1 MGKKKRNHPD
11 VEEIINRP
19 WCYYCERDFD
29 DLKILIN
36 HQKAKHFK
44 CERCGRRLN
53 TAGGLNVH
61 MTQVHKETLTQV
73 ENALPNRQG
82 LDYEIFGM
90 EGVPEDIENAH
101 KQRVLQQYYE
111 QQAERR
117 AATGNPPPGAAA
129 AGGGQP
135 KKPKVETK
143 EDLKARLAAHKAK
156 KAQEAAGGSS
166 GDVTPL
172 GQSGQS
178 PALAQ
183 SPAAFPG
190 APQYPQQQLPYS
202 TPPANSA
209 QAAYAQPYGQPGYS
223 PLQTYPP
230 QPAFPQQPGYG
241 AQPFS
246 PNASSPFSGQPFP
259 QPGASP
265 FQPPFQAGPPRQQ
278 GSGSP
283 PANMPYGAHQPP
295 SRTPPNSNHAPQRQG
310 SLPAAP
316 GLPQRPSFG
325 APQVNALQMQQMHQG
340 HIPPSTTG
348 LPGYSAT
355 GQPNGHGVQHSQS
368 SIPGLEQSVDDLIAS
383 AGKPTESSKEV
394 DSQQSK
400 KEDEASKSK
409 KEDDKKKLVYSDN
422 DVSPEEKMAKLP
434 RYAFNPAERRKDDTV
449 VGSLE
454 PPVTGVVTGQDDV
467 VDTSG

>member
-11 VEEIINRP
+11 VEEILNRP

-90 EGVPEDIENAH
+90 EGVPEDVMQSH
-101 KQRVLQQYYE
+101 QQRVLQQFYE

-117 AATGNPPPGAAA
+117 AATGNPPPGSTPTP
-129 AGGGQP
+129 GGQQP

-166 GDVTPL
+166 GDVTPM
-172 GQSGQS
+172 GQGGQS
-178 PALAQ
+178 PAVAQ
-183 SPAAFPG
+183 SPTAFPG
-190 APQYPQQQLPYS
+190 AQQYPQQQMSFPS
-202 TPPANSA
+202 PTANPA
-209 QAAYAQPYGQPGYS
+209 QVAYAQPYGQPGYS
-223 PLQTYPP
+223 PPQAYPP
-230 QPAFPQQPGYG
+230 QSFPQQPGYG

-246 PNASSPFSGQPFP
+246 PNASSPFPGQPFA
-259 QPGASP
+259 QPGAQP
-265 FQPPFQAGPPRQQ
+265 FQPPFQTGPPRQP

-283 PANMPYGAHQPP
+283 PAAMPYGAHLPP
-295 SRTPPNSNHAPQRQG
+295 SRTPPNNGHPPPRQG

-316 GLPQRPSFG
+316 GLPQRPAFG
-325 APQVNALQMQQMHQG
+325 APQVNQYQLQQMHQG
-340 HIPPSTTG
+340 HVPPSV
-348 LPGYSAT
+348 T
-355 GQPNGHGVQHSQS
+355 GQHGHPASAQLNGHAAQASQG

-383 AGKPTESSKEV
+383 AGKPSEATKTADSERVRKEEEAPKAKKEV
-394 DSQQSK
+394 
-400 KEDEASKSK
+400 
-409 KEDDKKKLVYSDN
+409 KLVYTDSEM
-422 DVSPEEKMAKLP
+422 SPEEKMAKLA
-434 RYAFNPAERRKDDTV
+434 RYAFNPAERQQDEKV
-449 VGSLE
+449 VGSLD

-467 VDTSG
+467 HDPSG